1 MAPAKQ
7 PESARPTRGFWSR
20 IAPALLMMVLPPL
33 FTEWLLGGTRLS
45 TMVGFPPLM
54 IMEIMVWGGG
64 ALMLRALARKLGL
77 GWGSLIL
84 FGLVIGMAE
93 EFIIIQTSFAPL
105 VIKLKGVEWARAG
118 GINYVYALW
127 ALAYTSVWV
136 VLMPTLVVEMLFP
149 ARRHETFLS
158 KTGLAIVAILFP
170 IGAMMAWYGWTH
182 IARVQSFHLSIYNPT
197 HADFAGAL
205 AVIAALFVWA
215 IKFPPRLSNDA
226 VPPAPILLAI
236 GGAIWGTLWFGLV
249 LLAFGIA
256 PHLPAPAMFAAF
268 LVLILLVLLG
278 MTRWGASSRWTE
290 WHSFAVFCGTLIG
303 AMLASSAGFRE
314 ALPMDIAFKA
324 VTNIAALLLMIP
336 LGRTVLARKA
346 ATRSAAR

>member
-7 PESARPTRGFWSR
+7 AESAQPKRGFWSR
-20 IAPALLMMVLPPL
+20 IAPALMMMVLPPL

-45 TMVGFPPLM
+45 TLIGFPPLFL
-54 IMEIMVWGGG
+54 MEMMVWGGG

-84 FGLVIGMAE
+84 FGLAIGMAE

-127 ALAYTSVWV
+127 ALGYTSVWV
-136 VLMPTLVVEMLFP
+136 VLMPTLVVEMVFP
-149 ARRHETFLS
+149 ARRSETFLS

-170 IGAMMAWYGWTH
+170 IGALMAWYGWTH
-182 IARVQSFHLSIYNPT
+182 VARVQSFHLPLYNPS
-197 HADFAGAL
+197 HADYAGAL

-215 IKFPPRLSNDA
+215 TRFAPRLGNDRN
-226 VPPAPILLAI
+226 PPHPILLGV
-236 GGAIWGTLWFGLV
+236 GGAVWATAWFGLV

-256 PHLPAPAMFAAF
+256 PQLSAPTVFAGF
-268 LVLILLVLLG
+268 LVLILLVLAG
-278 MTRWGASSRWTE
+278 MIRWAASTRWTE
-290 WHSFAVFCGTLIG
+290 RHSFAIFFGTLTG
-303 AMLASSAGFRE
+303 AMLASSAGFMD
-314 ALPMDIAFKA
+314 ALPMDIWFKA
-324 VTNIAALLLMIP
+324 VTNLIALGLMIL
-336 LGRTVLARKA
+336 LGRTVMRRA
-346 ATRSAAR
+346 S